1 MSNCSFA
8 ETTFTC
14 TNGKIMGRII
24 GTGGSGT
31 KRITN
36 TTRSQFKDSSPYL
49 RGDRATNTIR
59 LTARGNN
66 AHQAVRFMEQ
76 MVLNEQNW
84 ATGKTTICP
93 HPHCYVPVD
102 NLNYVRHVIGRG
114 GSGLRNL
121 CSRVG
126 KGVFIVHKPD
136 LSSYLIEATTERD
149 VIAAKTLLLE
159 RIHHI
164 TVEQAPSHT
173 TSEEQR
179 LTNKVCVSSSRTFDT
194 SPIDSVIHIKDTP
207 ILPRELA
214 RDLARQLHAD
224 PTAWTVSTKDD
235 VEDEHNDEP
244 HTSLHTLSHRL
255 ARDLARQLHADPTAW
270 TGPPKDHPQDN
281 NKDTTHPSLH
291 TVSRQL
297 AFDLAR
303 QLHTN
308 PKEMT
313 VYREGHVE
321 DTPHPSIPTVSH
333 QLAHD
338 LARELHADH
347 KAWTISEEDGD
358 TPQDTIIDSPWP
370 KVDTFRNWASDDEE
384 DD

>member
-224 PTAWTVSTKDD
+224 PTAWT
-235 VEDEHNDEP
+235 
-244 HTSLHTLSHRL
+244 
-255 ARDLARQLHADPTAW
+255 
-270 TGPPKDHPQDN
+270 GPPKDHPQDN